1 MVQRLLRLQGPRQ
14 NPSFF
19 FFFFG
24 VTDAYRC
31 SVNRLGLERVRM
43 LRFFSKADTPGS
55 PPASSRSGHFSRPEL
70 LLPPPGHCPP
80 HPQPHSSVT
89 LDSSGLFLTF
99 SIRGNRACSPPL
111 FVSGYFQ
118 DLSASKVPADFPL
131 QRSVAL
137 GDYST
142 VPRSSVDAELGYLP
156 CLLGIVLV
164 LRDVCT

>member
-1 MVQRLLRLQGPRQ
+1 
-14 NPSFF
+14 
-19 FFFFG
+19 
-24 VTDAYRC
+24 
-31 SVNRLGLERVRM
+31 M
-43 LRFFSKADTPGS
+43 LRKQARSGAGLYVALLLQSGHTGLTTSQLKIRTFQ
-55 PPASSRSGHFSRPEL
+55 SSRAPSATSWSL
-70 LLPPPGHCPP
+70 STQ
-80 HPQPHSSVT
+80 PQPLSSVT

-99 SIRGNRACSPPL
+99 SVRGNRACSPPL

-142 VPRSSVDAELGYLP
+142 VPRSSVDAELGCLP

-164 LRDVCT
+164 LRDMCT

>member
-1 MVQRLLRLQGPRQ
+1 
-14 NPSFF
+14 
-19 FFFFG
+19 
-24 VTDAYRC
+24 
-31 SVNRLGLERVRM
+31 M
-43 LRFFSKADTPGS
+43 LRKQARSGAGPYVALLLQSGHTGLTTSQLKIRTFQ
-55 PPASSRSGHFSRPEL
+55 SSRAPSATSWSLSTP
-70 LLPPPGHCPP
+70 
-80 HPQPHSSVT
+80 PQPLSSVT

-99 SIRGNRACSPPL
+99 SVRGNRACSPPL

-142 VPRSSVDAELGYLP
+142 VPRSSVDAELGCLP

-164 LRDVCT
+164 FRDVCT